1 MDHLSAALAGSQHC
15 TQPDCMGNEGRDG
28 GMERWRDGGMEGGK
42 ECGAKKK
49 KNTEP
54 KKSDPVEGKRS
65 RDSIFNFV

>member
-1 MDHLSAALAGSQHC
+1 M
-15 TQPDCMGNEGRDG
+15 EG
-28 GMERWRDGGMEGGK
+28 WRDGGRKGVWGEK
-42 ECGAKKK
+42 NKI

>member
-1 MDHLSAALAGSQHC
+1 
-15 TQPDCMGNEGRDG
+15 
-28 GMERWRDGGMEGGK
+28 MERWRDGGMEGGK